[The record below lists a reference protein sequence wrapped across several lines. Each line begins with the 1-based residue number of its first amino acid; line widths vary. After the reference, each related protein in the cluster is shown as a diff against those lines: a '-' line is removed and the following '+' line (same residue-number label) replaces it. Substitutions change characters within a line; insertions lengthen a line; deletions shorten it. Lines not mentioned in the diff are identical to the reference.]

1 MEKMAHSTVLREE
14 VYQQIKHD
22 IINCKLSPGEP
33 LSENQFL
40 DRFQVSKTPIR
51 EALTSLVQDGLVE
64 YTPNRGFMVTTVS
77 VADIQEIF
85 DTRIVIETELFRLA
99 IRRISDAEID
109 VLEKKSRTRLDSK
122 SPRYAETFLESNQNF
137 HIALAAAGGNSR
149 LLWYY
154 EILMNEAQRLFYM
167 DISRNHNDFR
177 WGHGHEGIIEALR
190 NRNEETGVAVIR
202 STLEDARKRI
212 LGA

>member
-1 MEKMAHSTVLREE
+1 MGRSTVLSQQIYE
-14 VYQQIKHD
+14 QIKHD
-22 IINCKLSPGEP
+22 IITCKLSPGEP

-40 DRFQVSKTPIR
+40 DQFQVSKTPIR

-85 DTRIVIETELFRLA
+85 DARIFFETELFRQA
-99 IRRISDAEID
+99 IQRISDAKID
-109 VLEKKSRTRLDSK
+109 ELEKLGKVELGSK
-122 SPRYAETFLESNQNF
+122 NPRYAETFLESNRNF
-137 HIALAAAGGNSR
+137 HVALAAAGGNSR
-149 LLWYY
+149 LLWFYK
-154 EILMNEAQRLFYM
+154 ILMNEAQRLFYM
-167 DISRNHNDFR
+167 DISHHHNDFR

-190 NRNEETGVAVIR
+190 NRDEAMGLAMIR
-202 STLEDARKRI
+202 TTLEEARKRI

>member
-1 MEKMAHSTVLREE
+1 MARSTILREQ
-14 VYQQIKHD
+14 VYEQIKHD
-22 IINCKLSPGEP
+22 IVTCKLSPGTP

-40 DRFQVSKTPIR
+40 DQFKVSKTPIR

-64 YTPNRGFMVTTVS
+64 YTPNRGFMVTYIS
-77 VADIQEIF
+77 VTDIQEIF
-85 DTRIVIETELFRLA
+85 DTRIFIETELFRLA
-99 IRRISDAEID
+99 VQRISDAEID
-109 VLEKKSRTRLDSK
+109 ELEKQSRFELDLK
-122 SPRYAETFLESNQNF
+122 SPRYEELFLESNQNF

-167 DISRNHNDFR
+167 DISHHHNDFR

-190 NRNEETGVAVIR
+190 KRDLAAGVEVIR
-202 STLEDARKRI
+202 STLENARKRI

>member
-1 MEKMAHSTVLREE
+1 MARNTVLREQ
-14 VYQQIKHD
+14 VYEQIKHD
-22 IINCKLSPGEP
+22 IITCKLSPGEP

-40 DRFQVSKTPIR
+40 NQFQVSKTPIR
-51 EALTSLVQDGLVE
+51 EALTSLVEDGLVE
-64 YTPNRGFMVTTVS
+64 YTPNRGFMVTNVS
-77 VADIQEIF
+77 VRDIQEIF
-85 DTRIVIETELFRLA
+85 DTRIFFETELFCLA
-99 IRRISDAEID
+99 IKRISDAEID
-109 VLEKKSRTRLDSK
+109 KLEKQSNVEID
-122 SPRYAETFLESNQNF
+122 PQNPNYAEIFLESNRAF

-167 DISRNHNDFR
+167 DISHHHNDFR

-190 NRNEETGVAVIR
+190 NRDEARGVAAIR
-202 STLEDARKRI
+202 STLENARKRI

>member
-1 MEKMAHSTVLREE
+1 
-14 VYQQIKHD
+14 
-22 IINCKLSPGEP
+22 
-33 LSENQFL
+33 
-40 DRFQVSKTPIR
+40 
-51 EALTSLVQDGLVE
+51 
-64 YTPNRGFMVTTVS
+64 
-77 VADIQEIF
+77 
-85 DTRIVIETELFRLA
+85 
-99 IRRISDAEID
+99 
-109 VLEKKSRTRLDSK
+109 LDSK
-122 SPRYAETFLESNQNF
+122 GPRYAESFLESNQNF

-167 DISRNHNDFR
+167 DISHHHNDFR

-190 NRNEETGVAVIR
+190 SRDEAAGVAVIR

>member
-1 MEKMAHSTVLREE
+1 M
-14 VYQQIKHD
+14 
-22 IINCKLSPGEP
+22 
-33 LSENQFL
+33 
-40 DRFQVSKTPIR
+40 
-51 EALTSLVQDGLVE
+51 
-64 YTPNRGFMVTTVS
+64 
-77 VADIQEIF
+77 
-85 DTRIVIETELFRLA
+85 
-99 IRRISDAEID
+99 
-109 VLEKKSRTRLDSK
+109 DSK
-122 SPRYAETFLESNQNF
+122 SPRYAETFLEFNQNF

-212 LGA
+212 LGSA